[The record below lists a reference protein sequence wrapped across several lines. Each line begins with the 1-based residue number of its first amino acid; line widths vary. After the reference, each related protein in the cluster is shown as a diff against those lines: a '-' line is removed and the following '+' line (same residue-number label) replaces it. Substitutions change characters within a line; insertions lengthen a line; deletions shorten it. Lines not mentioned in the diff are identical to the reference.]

1 MNWEPP
7 FFGNHIAFKIK
18 KKKGKK
24 EDINFNQKTPRTST
38 VKRTSFLD
46 DLLQL

>member
-1 MNWEPP
+1 LVT
-7 FFGNHIAFKIK
+7 ASLSKSR
-18 KKKGKK
+18 KKGKK

-38 VKRTSFLD
+38 IKRTSFLD